1 MTKALVIIDFI
12 NDIVDKN
19 GKIPSCAEQVSAH
32 HVIDNANIAIQWAKN
47 NNLPCIFVKVGFQ
60 SSYLE
65 LPHHSPMFGKAQ
77 QYRALELGQ
86 WGTEFHPNLNV
97 TTDDIVIVKSRVN
110 PFYNTALDSVLR
122 ANAITDV
129 YFCGVST
136 CWAIQSAVRDAHDR
150 DYCVHIVSD
159 ACTSAT
165 EQDHQRS
172 LAILARIATL
182 HQAKTLAN
190 A

>member
-1 MTKALVIIDFI
+1 MNKALVIIDFI

-32 HVIDNANIAIQWAKN
+32 HVIHNANIAIQWARDN
-47 NNLPCIFVKVGFQ
+47 NVPCIFIKVGFQ

-65 LPHHSPMFGKAQ
+65 LPHQSPMFGKAQ
-77 QYRALELGQ
+77 QYRALELGH
-86 WGTEFHPNLNV
+86 WGTDFHPDLNV
-97 TTDDIVIVKSRVN
+97 TEQDMVIIKSRVN

-150 DYCVHIVSD
+150 DYCVHIISD

-172 LAILARIATL
+172 LAMLARIATL
-182 HQAKTLAN
+182 HQAKTLTHL
-190 A
+190 

>member
-1 MTKALVIIDFI
+1 MNKALVIIDFI

-19 GKIPSCAEQVSAH
+19 GKIPSCAAQVSAN
-32 HVIDNANIAIQWAKN
+32 HVINNANIAIQWARK

-65 LPHHSPMFGKAQ
+65 LPHQSPMFGKAQ
-77 QYRALELGQ
+77 QYHALELGQ
-86 WGTEFHPNLNV
+86 WGTEFHPDLLV
-97 TTDDIVIVKSRVN
+97 TEHDMVITKSRVN

-122 ANAITDV
+122 ANVITDV

-150 DYCVHIVSD
+150 DYCAHIISD

-165 EQDHQRS
+165 EQEHQRS
-172 LAILARIATL
+172 LAMLSRIATL
-182 HQAKTLAN
+182 HQAKTLDM
-190 A
+190 

>member
-1 MTKALVIIDFI
+1 MNKALVIIDFI

-19 GKIPSCAEQVSAH
+19 GKIPSCAEQVSIH
-32 HVIDNANIAIQWAKN
+32 HVINNANIAIQWAKEN
-47 NNLPCIFVKVGFQ
+47 SLPCIFVKVGFQ
-60 SSYLE
+60 PNYLE

-77 QYRALELGQ
+77 QYRALELGK
-86 WGTEFHPNLNV
+86 WGTEFHPDLHV
-97 TTDDIVIVKSRVN
+97 AADDTVVIKSRVN
-110 PFYNTALDSVLR
+110 PFYNTELDSILR
-122 ANAITDV
+122 VNAITDV

-150 DYCVHIVSD
+150 DYSVHIVSD

-172 LAILARIATL
+172 LAMLSRIATL
-182 HQAKTLAN
+182 HQAKNLSQI
-190 A
+190 